1 MSLKDNIEN
10 ATSVVGLVSRLVGAA
25 FIAWA
30 IYMGT
35 AGMRAD
41 SQMEQIEAQVSSS
54 AARMEQVER
63 DQLRDMELAREGW
76 GTRRTG
82 SPEVD
87 AFAEAQAEAERRAL
101 QQGATSADLQQMQSD
116 YAEGDLGY
124 AEQ

>member
-10 ATSVVGLVSRLVGAA
+10 ATSVVGLVSRLVGSA
-25 FIAWA
+25 FIAWV

-54 AARMEQVER
+54 AARMEQVQRE
-63 DQLRDMELAREGW
+63 QLRDIELARDGW
-76 GTRRTG
+76 GTRRAG

-87 AFAEAQAEAERRAL
+87 AYAEAQADAERRAL